1 MKSRKIVINA
11 THGGF
16 GLSPEAILDLY
27 CRGSISIVAQK
38 VEDFFPENDDGS
50 PFSLDEQIHR
60 WREYLSLGTPLNPF
74 QTYFSPDEM
83 FVLTYQKIARDDCDL
98 VDVVEKLGAKA
109 NGPVSTLEVI
119 EIPGDVVWQ
128 IEECE
133 GLEHVA
139 EAHRTWFGKD
149 DQAWRI

>member
-1 MKSRKIVINA
+1 MKARKIVINTA
-11 THGGF
+11 HGGF

-27 CRGSISIVAQK
+27 ARGSISVMAQK
-38 VEDFFPENDDGS
+38 VEDFFPEKDDGS
-50 PFSLDEQIHR
+50 SFQDFDEQIHR
-60 WREYLSLGTPLNPF
+60 WREYFSLGSPLNPF

-83 FVLTYQKIARDDCDL
+83 FVLTYKKIARDDFDL

-109 NGPVSTLEVI
+109 NGPVSILEVI
-119 EIPGDVVWQ
+119 EIPGDMVWQ

-139 EAHRTWFGKD
+139 EAHRRWFGKA
-149 DQAWRI
+149 DQA